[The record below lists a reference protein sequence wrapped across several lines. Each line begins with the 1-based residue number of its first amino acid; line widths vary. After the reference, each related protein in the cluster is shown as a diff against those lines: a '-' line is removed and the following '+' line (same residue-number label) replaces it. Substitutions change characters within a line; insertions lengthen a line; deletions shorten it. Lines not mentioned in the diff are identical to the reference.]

1 MGLAACLY
9 FIVGCCGYLTFKDR
23 TAGDLLRNLGAAHVV
38 VSGILGYRKNQ
49 LNMFAECQRLD
60 RTRGLT

>member
-9 FIVGCCGYLTFKDR
+9 FVVGCCGYLTFKDL

-38 VSGILGYRKNQ
+38 VS
-49 LNMFAECQRLD
+49 AARLQGSHCL
-60 RTRGLT
+60 RPAQVLINTARF